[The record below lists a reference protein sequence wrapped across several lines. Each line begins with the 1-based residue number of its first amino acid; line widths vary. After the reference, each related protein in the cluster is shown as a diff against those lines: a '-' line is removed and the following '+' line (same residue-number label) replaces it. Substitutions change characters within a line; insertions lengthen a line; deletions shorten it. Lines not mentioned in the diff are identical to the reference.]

1 MCARSNGYDTYVS
14 YLTQTPTPSPPGMS
28 VRVSKALGTKGYGK
42 MRLSAIYHTGTD
54 LPEPKAE
61 DVQWT
66 YDAQFKYRWTDKH
79 LRSAVVD
86 VTPGVPQVFR
96 CVVNIILRASVG

>member
-1 MCARSNGYDTYVS
+1 MCARDDSYETYIS
-14 YLTQTPTPSPPGMS
+14 YLTQIPTPSPSGMS

-66 YDAQFKYRWTDKH
+66 YDAQFKYRWTDNH

-86 VTPGVPQVFR
+86 VTPGVPQDFR
-96 CVVNIILRASVG
+96 CVLDICVRESVG